1 MGPGVRCSI
10 VISGISTEKMEH
22 RRYSPE
28 GDRPRSPVHPTHLAK
43 RNERERKR
51 VRMVNLA
58 FALLRQHVPPSSPN
72 KKPSKVETLRS
83 AIRYIRHLQLM
94 LARADSLY
102 SSERGAVAPEQELY
116 VARPH

>member
-1 MGPGVRCSI
+1 
-10 VISGISTEKMEH
+10 MER

-28 GDRPRSPVHPTHLAK
+28 RDRPRSPVHPTHLAK

-94 LARADSLY
+94 LARADSSLY
-102 SSERGAVAPEQELY
+102 PSERGADAPEQELY